1 MLLILGGYLSGSIP
15 TAYLAAQATR
25 HIDLR
30 RFGSGTVS
38 GSMVY
43 EHVSHWMIIPVGIFD
58 IAKAALPIWLALE
71 LGMGETIA
79 GVVGLAAIAG
89 HNWPI
94 YLGFTGGRGISP
106 FLGLLLVLFPWGF
119 PWMLAFL
126 AIGFA
131 LGDSA
136 PWVLS
141 SLISM
146 PLLIARLEASLAIY
160 MSVAGMILLTVVK
173 RLEANRRPLPPP
185 GVDRWKVVIRRLL
198 LDRDIQDHQEWIR
211 RKPNLS

>member
-1 MLLILGGYLSGSIP
+1 
-15 TAYLAAQATR
+15 
-25 HIDLR
+25 
-30 RFGSGTVS
+30 
-38 GSMVY
+38 
-43 EHVSHWMIIPVGIFD
+43 
-58 IAKAALPIWLALE
+58 
-71 LGMGETIA
+71 
-79 GVVGLAAIAG
+79 
-89 HNWPI
+89 
-94 YLGFTGGRGISP
+94 
-106 FLGLLLVLFPWGF
+106 
-119 PWMLAFL
+119 
-126 AIGFA
+126 
-131 LGDSA
+131 
-136 PWVLS
+136 LS